1 MKEYNADL
9 EIIEQ
14 RDYKVVKANE
24 IIQRARIDLGIQ
36 ELKTFA
42 FILSK
47 VKPTDQ
53 HGQWYTFS
61 VQEYCDVCGIDNTSG
76 KNYLDVK
83 KALKTLRDKSFWLT
97 DENGKE
103 TTVGWLDKAQI
114 NKGSGKVKVRFDEDL
129 EKYIIGW
136 FEQYTQY
143 SLCQVLPM
151 QSQYS
156 FLLFELLKSYA
167 NLKEYTFDI
176 DDLKSKI
183 GGIVYKNFKD
193 YRINVL
199 ERATREINLYT
210 DLEISWQPITKGR
223 KVIQI
228 KFYISE
234 RDKNWGNFRTVKIKN
249 QMDGQMTLM
258 DYQAADN
265 KFYVTPAAAGQQDTN
280 ASDLDEK

>member
-1 MKEYNADL
+1 MREYNADL

-24 IIQRARIDLGIQ
+24 IIQRARIDLGIM

-47 VKPTDQ
+47 VKPTDKK
-53 HGQWYTFS
+53 GQAYVFNI
-61 VQEYCDVCGIDNTSG
+61 QDYCNVCEIDFKNG
-76 KNYLDVK
+76 KNYANVK
-83 KALKTLRDKSFWLT
+83 KALKTLRDKSFWLI
-97 DENGKE
+97 DEDGKE
-103 TTVGWLDKAQI
+103 TTVGWLSKAQI
-114 NKGSGKVKVRFDEDL
+114 DKRSGKATVKLDEDL
-129 EKYIIGW
+129 QKYVVGW

-167 NLKEYTFDI
+167 NLKQHIFDI

-183 GGIVYKNFKD
+183 GGTTYENFKD
-193 YRINVL
+193 FRRRVL
-199 ERATREINLYT
+199 DIATKEINMYT
-210 DLEISWQPITKGR
+210 DLEVSWEPINKGR

-228 KFYISE
+228 KFYINE
-234 RDKNWGNFRTVKIKN
+234 RDKNWGNFRTVKVKN
-249 QMDGQMTLM
+249 HMAGQMTLM
-258 DYQAADN
+258 DYQASDN
-265 KFYVTPAAAGQQDTN
+265 QIIITGAK
-280 ASDLDEK
+280 

>member
-61 VQEYCDVCGIDNTSG
+61 VQEYCKVCGIDSNNG

-156 FLLFELLKSYA
+156 FLLFEQLKSYA

-183 GGIVYKNFKD
+183 GGIIYTNFKD
-193 YRINVL
+193 FRKRVL
-199 ERATREINLYT
+199 DIATREINLYT

-228 KFYISE
+228 KFFISE
-234 RDKNWGNFRTVKIKN
+234 RDKNWGNFRTVKIK
-249 QMDGQMTLM
+249 QMDGQMNLM
-258 DYQAADN
+258 DYKTSDN
-265 KFYVTPAAAGQQDTN
+265 KFVITKG
-280 ASDLDEK
+280 

>member
-1 MKEYNADL
+1 MKSYDAEL
-9 EIIEQ
+9 ELIEE

-53 HGQWYTFS
+53 PGQWHTFS
-61 VQEYCDVCGIDNTSG
+61 VQEYCKVCGIDYKNG
-76 KNYLDVK
+76 KNYIDVK
-83 KALKTLRDKSFWLT
+83 KSLKSLRDKSFWLI
-97 DENGKE
+97 DEDGKE
-103 TTVGWLDKAQI
+103 ITVGWLDKAQV
-114 NKGSGKVKVRFDEDL
+114 NKGSGKAKVRFDEDL

-167 NLKEYTFDI
+167 NLKQYTFDI
-176 DDLKSKI
+176 DDLKAKT
-183 GGIVYKNFKD
+183 GGTHYSNFKD
-193 YRINVL
+193 FRKNVL
-199 ERATREINLYT
+199 EIATREINQYT
-210 DLEISWQPITKGR
+210 DLEISWEPITKGR

-228 KFYISE
+228 KFYITE
-234 RDKNWGNFRTVKIKN
+234 RDKNWGNFRTVRI
-249 QMDGQMTLM
+249 DPPIEGQMNIM
-258 DYQAADN
+258 DYKTQDN
-265 KFYVTPAAAGQQDTN
+265 TFKIT
-280 ASDLDEK
+280 

>member
-1 MKEYNADL
+1 MREYNAAL

-24 IIQRARIDLGIQ
+24 IIQRARIDLGIM

-47 VKPTDQ
+47 VKPTDKQ
-53 HGQWYTFS
+53 GQSYVFT
-61 VQEYCDVCGIDNTSG
+61 VQEYCRVCGIDETSG
-76 KNYLDVK
+76 KNYANVK
-83 KALKTLRDKSFWLT
+83 KALKTLRDKSFWLI

-103 TTVGWLDKAQI
+103 TTVGWLGKAQI
-114 NKGSGKVKVRFDEDL
+114 DPRSGKATVKLDEDL
-129 EKYIIGW
+129 QKYVVGW

-156 FLLFELLKSYA
+156 FLLFELLKSYS
-167 NLKEYTFDI
+167 NLKQYTFDI

-183 GGIVYKNFKD
+183 GGTHYSNFKD
-193 YRINVL
+193 FRKNVL
-199 ERATREINLYT
+199 EKATKEINIYT
-210 DLEISWQPITKGR
+210 DLEISWEPINKGR

-228 KFYISE
+228 KFYINE
-234 RDKNWGNFRTVKIKN
+234 RDKNWGSFRTVKVKN
-249 QMDGQMTLM
+249 HMDGQMTLM
-258 DYQAADN
+258 DYQTNDN
-265 KFYVTPAAAGQQDTN
+265 QIIITGAK
-280 ASDLDEK
+280 

>member
-1 MKEYNADL
+1 MEYRAEL
-9 EIIEQ
+9 ALVEQ
-14 RDYKVVKANE
+14 REYKIVKANE

-61 VQEYCDVCGIDNTSG
+61 VQEYCKVCEIDSDNG
-76 KNYLDVK
+76 KNYQNVK

-97 DENGKE
+97 DENGRE
-103 TTVGWLDKAQI
+103 TTVGWLDKVQI
-114 NKGSGKVKVRFDEDL
+114 NKGSGKVKVRFDEDI

-136 FEQYTQY
+136 FEKYTQY

-167 NLKEYTFDI
+167 NLKKYTFDI

-183 GGIVYKNFKD
+183 GGVNYLNFKD
-193 YRINVL
+193 FRRNVL
-199 ERATREINLYT
+199 EKATKEINLYT
-210 DLEISWQPITKGR
+210 DLEISWEPVTKGR

-228 KFYISE
+228 TFYIAE
-234 RDKNWGNFRTVKIKN
+234 RDKNWGNFRTVKIKG
-249 QMDGQMTLM
+249 QIDGQMNLI
-258 DYQAADN
+258 DYTSNNQI
-265 KFYVTPAAAGQQDTN
+265 TITG
-280 ASDLDEK
+280 